1 VSRQPTF
8 KEQDHNLLMASQRLH
23 RGLVGSRGWGD
34 LGGFGRSSSNI
45 TDNTSACP
53 RKDQG
58 QHHNIITTS
67 QHYDKGYKGRHL
79 MVKSFYMTSAF
90 TFRAGEGGWC

>member
-1 VSRQPTF
+1 MSRQPTF
-8 KEQDHNLLMASQRLH
+8 KEQDHNLLTASQRVH
-23 RGLVGSRGWGD
+23 RGLVGSRGWGN
-34 LGGFGRSSSNI
+34 LRGFARGSSNI

-58 QHHNIITTS
+58 QLHNITTTS

-79 MVKSFYMTSAF
+79 KAKSFYNTSAF